1 MLPTILASHSE
12 VSLGGNGMVPNSK
25 TESPLSVPGSSSEAE
40 KKKKVKELGGK
51 IQGSLNQLC
60 ECLDDA
66 L

>member
-1 MLPTILASHSE
+1 
-12 VSLGGNGMVPNSK
+12 MVPNSK